1 MLDCF
6 SMERESDL
14 ALALRQHHL
23 FSGLQQDV
31 FDGLLTQMTART
43 LSAGEILFHRGDKAD
58 SFYFIY
64 SGQLSL
70 AFISETGER
79 KIIEIAGPGT
89 TIAEAV
95 AFMQKTNYP
104 VTTEALEACVV
115 VRVPFRDY
123 IALLHN
129 SPAACMRLLGDI
141 CRHLHSRVQDI
152 ENLSVQNARYRFT
165 HYLLGQVRG
174 KTEGT
179 AEVELSVPKNVLASR
194 LSIKP
199 ETLSRIL
206 RSMAEEKV
214 ISIASRKIT
223 INDIDKLRQPD

>member
-1 MLDCF
+1 
-6 SMERESDL
+6 MERDSDI
-14 ALALRQHHL
+14 AASLRQHHL
-23 FSGLQQDV
+23 FSGLQQDI
-31 FDGLLTQMTART
+31 FDGLLAQMTVRS
-43 LSAGEILFHRGDKAD
+43 LSAGEILFHRGDPAD
-58 SFYFIY
+58 SFYYIH

-79 KIIEIAGPGT
+79 KIIEIAGPRT

-95 AFMQKTNYP
+95 AFMQKSNYP

-115 VRVPFRDY
+115 ARVPYRDY

-165 HYLLGQVRG
+165 HYLLGQIDG
-174 KTEGT
+174 KANGA
-179 AEVELSVPKNVLASR
+179 AEVELAVPKNILASR

-206 RSMAEEKV
+206 RSMAEEKL

-223 INDIDKLRQPD
+223 INNIEKLHQPD